1 MSWVA
6 SLTLEAK
13 GNRDPFV
20 TQHLGAPPPTD
31 PPFSLG
37 QGHSSPLP
45 VKVLR
50 LSSLSNCNSSL
61 LESHPPLSLNLVCPS
76 HPFLFLSLMCV
87 SLSRTI
93 PEKRSLASLRCK
105 HHSRKAGRDNNT
117 NVLCKSDHGPQP
129 GHILT
134 GAVVRLNQY
143 VSPHRPRIAYSQRGP
158 APVLGFQIKTETF
171 QRCLYLSVS
180 LTNCLCSLPI
190 LIESE

>member
-31 PPFSLG
+31 PPFFSGTRSLFPT
-37 QGHSSPLP
+37 SCESPPP
-45 VKVLR
+45 VVTFQLQF
-50 LSSLSNCNSSL
+50 
-61 LESHPPLSLNLVCPS
+61 ESFGISPTPVFEFGVSKSPNPV
-76 HPFLFLSLMCV
+76 FEFGV
-87 SLSRTI
+87 SLFQEQSQ
-93 PEKRSLASLRCK
+93 RSDHWQVCA
-105 HHSRKAGRDNNT
+105 KAGRDNNT

-180 LTNCLCSLPI
+180 LTNCPCSLLI